1 MRIFFKTISIIL
13 VVLFVIM
20 IPVNVVLRMFDNT
33 ISLLLPGNKFWA
45 LEGEDPN
52 ASYFEGDYASEE
64 ERLAAGKALCYQIEA
79 EGALLP
85 D

>member
-20 IPVNVVLRMFDNT
+20 IPVNVVIKMFDNT
-33 ISLLLPGNKFWA
+33 ISLLLPGNKFWE

-52 ASYFEGDYASEE
+52 AIYFKGD
-64 ERLAAGKALCYQIEA
+64 
-79 EGALLP
+79 
-85 D
+85 